1 MGEEETHLNLLE
13 MISWHRNKLSIN
25 ELKIIFYLASHISV
39 LSEEEIE
46 VSIKDFCD
54 SIGNK
59 GTPKYSE
66 VKEMFSNLEQ
76 TTIPVTMGQ
85 MDIEIDLF
93 EKISTEEKR
102 GSVIVRLGKLARTY
116 LVRLRK
122 EAPYPILE
130 TLLLFKSAY
139 SMFFYLLF
147 KDVETRMDYTFRFSE
162 LKKSLN
168 VDDKYPRYSNFNQR
182 VLNVAAKELCTLT
195 PFTFDW
201 ITRKEENDMSIL
213 FLVEKD
219 TNNQMLDEKG
229 LFTYIKEILW
239 AEWRVELKQDVF
251 MRWVPKG
258 AFAILSAVKQV
269 NVQMDIINPIGY
281 LTEVIKK
288 GEFGK
293 PLDNISLQEFRALR
307 RILAYYD
314 DTKEVVT
321 SWLVKSE
328 IETKLFHDFQDI
340 DIEKFWLKFNEWILE
355 EIRHIRNRNL
365 TK

>member
-1 MGEEETHLNLLE
+1 MNLLDI
-13 MISWHRNKLSIN
+13 ISWHRNKISIN
-25 ELKIIFYLASHISV
+25 ELKIILYLASRIYV
-39 LSEEEIE
+39 LPEEEIE
-46 VSIKDFCD
+46 ISIKEFCD

-66 VKEMFSNLEQ
+66 VKELFFNLDQ
-76 TTIPVTMGQ
+76 RMIPVKMGQ
-85 MDIEIDLF
+85 MDIEINLF

-102 GSVIVRLGKLARTY
+102 GSVVIRLGKLTRPY
-116 LVRLRK
+116 LVHLRK

-130 TLLLFKSAY
+130 NLLLFKSAY

-147 KDVETRMDYTFRFSE
+147 KDVETTMEYTFRLSE
-162 LKKSLN
+162 LKQLLQLEHT
-168 VDDKYPRYSNFNQR
+168 YPRYSNFNQR
-182 VLNVAAKELCTLT
+182 VLNIAAKEISTLT
-195 PFTFDW
+195 PFTFNW
-201 ITRKEENDMSIL
+201 IARKEENDMAIL

-219 TNNQMLDEKG
+219 TNNQILDEKG

-281 LTEVIKK
+281 LTEVLKK

-314 DTKEVVT
+314 DTREVVT

-328 IETKLFHDFQDI
+328 IETKLFHDFQDM